1 MSDAVRARGLEV
13 VYGSGASQVRALR
26 GVDLDVRAGEILVVM
41 GPSGSG
47 KTTLLSVMSGILQPT
62 SGNVEV
68 FGTDITAMTR
78 RELSSFRRDHF
89 GFIFQGFNLF
99 GALTARQNVEVALEL
114 KNVNGAAARA
124 ESDRMLAA
132 AGIAHRSSHVP
143 RDLSG
148 GEKQR
153 VSIAR
158 ALAGGPKFDVAD
170 EPTASLDSANGHAV
184 VELLR
189 AMAKEKGSAVLIATH
204 DARIADVADRVTQL
218 VDGALGEARQARSPN

>member
-1 MSDAVRARGLEV
+1 VTQAITARGLEML
-13 VYGSGASQVRALR
+13 YGSGSSQVQALR
-26 GVDLDVRAGEILVVM
+26 GVDLDAKLGEIVVVM

-47 KTTLLSVMSGILQPT
+47 KTTLLSVLSGILRPT
-62 SGNVEV
+62 KGTAQI
-68 FGTDITAMTR
+68 FGSDITAMTR
-78 RELSSFRRDHF
+78 PQLAAFRRDHF

-114 KNVNGAAARA
+114 KDISGRNARA
-124 ESDRMLAA
+124 EADRMLAS
-132 AGIAHRSSHVP
+132 AGIAHRAGHVP

-158 ALAGGPKFDVAD
+158 ALAGGPKVVVAD

-189 AMAKEKGSAVLIATH
+189 KLAKEKGSTVLIVTH
-204 DARIADVADRVTQL
+204 DARIADVADRVL
-218 VDGALGEARQARSPN
+218 HLIDGALVERSG